1 MRVPERVSYGLD
13 ALDFLVLAPFL
24 DGRVALLPDGLA
36 VLLEAKLRNAKLLV
50 EAGQDLN
57 GLAPEG
63 NNECWNELKTNK
75 IHFCQPTSKRI

>member
-1 MRVPERVSYGLD
+1 MWVPERVSYGLD
-13 ALDFLVLAPFL
+13 ALDLLVLAPFL

-50 EAGQDLN
+50 KAGQNLN

-63 NNECWNELKTNK
+63 NNKCWNEL
-75 IHFCQPTSKRI
+75 